1 MCLPSLKRAHTWV
14 RPYKGQPQG
23 VAPTILV
30 SLFSVF
36 CLLFSVF
43 CPLSSETHASDISV
57 SARVDKSKLSIDDTL
72 TLTIVIE
79 GETRS
84 LPSPELPVMS
94 GFRTYSSSRSQNIS
108 IVNGEI
114 FASTTFRYIL
124 VPQQIGKLTIEPIQ
138 IGYKGKI
145 YETDPI
151 EIEVT
156 SASTAPPPARSP
168 SAGTARRAAPA
179 SEPPSTG
186 EESGGN
192 KKLFIQTYVDKL
204 RPYVN
209 EQVTLTF
216 AFYRSIDLFENPEYE
231 PPTTVGFWS
240 EDMPPQNQY
249 FKTINGRT
257 YQATEIKTA
266 LFPTTTGDLTI
277 SPARLKVAVPQQS
290 EDVFSMDPF
299 GIFKS
304 GPWASVGKGKIVVLA
319 TQPIVIQGQPLPDEG
334 KPEGFK
340 GDVGE
345 YRLSVKVDRTQVEAN
360 QPVTITTEVSGKGN
374 IKTITSPV
382 ITLPQGFKEYEG
394 GGSEDISKDHYTVQ
408 GKKVFEKVVI
418 PTIPGKLEIP
428 PVQYTFFNPS
438 EKKYEI
444 LESEPILLEVKPS
457 AKQEEL
463 VGVSSSG
470 GAGPRAE
477 VRRVGEDIRFIK
489 TTVLRLEDQEALPW
503 DQPSFGWIYSSPWFL
518 LGLLYTWQRRQSRLS
533 QDVVYARE
541 QKAHGAAQKRL
552 RQAKAKMNAGDT
564 AGFYT
569 EAQKAIG
576 SFISDRLGIATASL
590 TMDEVIREL
599 RNRAVSE
606 DLLKRLRVLLEECDL
621 ARFAP
626 SQFDPQQMKIRF
638 EEAASLIMQLE
649 KARRKKSF
657 GFMALAA
664 FLMIF
669 VSTTPCWP
677 AAVNELFDQANAD
690 YQNQKFDS
698 AVEEYRQLLQQ
709 GIRHGAVYY
718 NLGNAY
724 WKKGER
730 GNAILYYERALRLL
744 PRDEDVRANLSY
756 AKGEIV
762 AEGKIRTEA
771 KGVLEKIAEVFT
783 GKIALR
789 ELVTVTVVF
798 YWILIGFLL
807 LWVALVAQRRAL
819 KPWLTALFTLWILL
833 AGLTGLK
840 EYDLARAAAVI
851 LQKEA
856 VLRAG
861 PGDDFQAQATL
872 PEGLVVR
879 IVRQSKG
886 WIEVRLG
893 DLQGWVVQE
902 AVERI

>member
-1 MCLPSLKRAHTWV
+1 MKRFYMIT
-14 RPYKGQPQG
+14 
-23 VAPTILV
+23 
-30 SLFSVF
+30 LFSFWSLVF
-36 CLLFSVF
+36 GLLCFS
-43 CPLSSETHASDISV
+43 PATYASDISV

-84 LPSPELPVMS
+84 LPTPELPVMN

-124 VPQQIGKLTIEPIQ
+124 VPQQIGKLMIEAIQ
-138 IGYKGKI
+138 IAYKGKI

-151 EIEVT
+151 EIEVM
-156 SASTAPPPARSP
+156 

-179 SEPPSTG
+179 TQPPATTG
-186 EESGGN
+186 EENGGN

-231 PPTTVGFWS
+231 SPTTVGFWS
-240 EDMPPQNQY
+240 EDVPPQNQY

-257 YQATEIKTA
+257 YQVTEIKTA

-277 SPARLKVAVPQQS
+277 SPARLKVTVPMQS
-290 EDVFSMDPF
+290 EDAFSMDPF
-299 GIFKS
+299 DIFRS

-319 TQPIVIQGQPLPDEG
+319 TQPIVIQGQPLPDEE
-334 KPEGFK
+334 KPEDFK
-340 GDVGE
+340 GDIGE
-345 YRLSVKVDRTQVEAN
+345 YRLSVKVDRAQVEAN

-382 ITLPQGFKEYEG
+382 IALPQGFKEYEG
-394 GGSEDISKDHYTVQ
+394 GGSEDISKDNYTVQ

-418 PTIPGKLEIP
+418 PTIPGKLKIP
-428 PVQYTFFNPS
+428 PVRYTFFNPN

-463 VGVSSSG
+463 IGVSSSG
-470 GAGPRAE
+470 STTPKAE

-489 TTVLRLEDQEALPW
+489 TTVSRLEDQEALPW
-503 DQPSFGWIYSSPWFL
+503 DGPPFWWFYSSPLFL
-518 LGLLYTWQRRQSRLS
+518 LGLFYTWQRRQSRLS
-533 QDVVYARE
+533 QDVVYARQ
-541 QKAHGAAQKRL
+541 QKAHGLAQKRL
-552 RQAKAKMNAGDT
+552 RQAKAKMNAGDLS
-564 AGFYT
+564 GFYT
-569 EAQKAIG
+569 EVQKAIG

-590 TMDEVIREL
+590 TMDEVIHGL
-599 RNRAVSE
+599 QDRAVSE
-606 DLLKRLRVLLEECDL
+606 EVLKRLRGLLEECDL

-626 SQFDPQQMKIRF
+626 SQLNPQEMKNRF
-638 EEAASLIMQLE
+638 EEAESLIVHLE
-649 KARRKKSF
+649 KARREKSF
-657 GFMALAA
+657 GFMTLMAL
-664 FLMIF
+664 LMISA
-669 VSTTPCWP
+669 STTPCWSTT
-677 AAVNELFDQANAD
+677 VNEVFDQANVD
-690 YQNQKFDS
+690 YQNQKFDL
-698 AVEEYRQLLQQ
+698 AIEEYRHLLQQ
-709 GIRHGAVYY
+709 GIRHGALYY

-730 GNAILYYERALRLL
+730 GNAILYYERAFRLL
-744 PRDEDVRANLSY
+744 PRDEDIRANLSY

-762 AEGKIRTEA
+762 VEGNIRTET
-771 KGVLEKIAEVFT
+771 KGFLERITEVFT
-783 GKIALR
+783 GKTALR

-798 YWILIGFLL
+798 YWVLIAFLL
-807 LWVALVAQRRAL
+807 LWIALVPQRMLL
-819 KPWLTALFTLWILL
+819 KPWLATLLIFLVL
-833 AGLTGLK
+833 GSGLTGLK
-840 EYDLARAAAVI
+840 RYDLAQPAAVI

-856 VLRAG
+856 ILRAG
-861 PGDDFQAQATL
+861 PGDNFQAQATL
-872 PEGLVVR
+872 PEGITVR

-893 DLQGWVVQE
+893 DLQGWVLQNS
-902 AVERI
+902 AERI

>member
-1 MCLPSLKRAHTWV
+1 MGNGKWESGKWIALWLF
-14 RPYKGQPQG
+14 
-23 VAPTILV
+23 LV
-30 SLFSVF
+30 FSITH
-36 CLLFSVF
+36 LLFPISQVF
-43 CPLSSETHASDISV
+43 ASDISV
-57 SARVDKSKLSIDDTL
+57 SARVDKSELSIDDTL

-124 VPQQIGKLTIEPIQ
+124 VPQQIGKLTIEPVQ
-138 IGYKGKI
+138 IAYKGKI

-156 SASTAPPPARSP
+156 
-168 SAGTARRAAPA
+168 AGTGRRAAPA
-179 SEPPSTG
+179 AQPPSTAG

-277 SPARLKVAVPQQS
+277 SPARLKVTVPQQS

-299 GIFKS
+299 DIFKS
-304 GPWASVGKGKIVVLA
+304 GPWTSVGKGKIVVLA

-334 KPEGFK
+334 KPDGFK
-340 GDVGE
+340 GNIGE
-345 YRLSVKVDRTQVEAN
+345 YRLSVKVDRTQVDAN

-408 GKKVFEKVVI
+408 GKKVFEKVII
-418 PTIPGKLEIP
+418 PTISGKLEIP
-428 PVQYTFFNPS
+428 PVQYAFFNPS

-444 LESEPILLEVKPS
+444 LESEPILLEVRPS

-463 VGVSSSG
+463 VT
-470 GAGPRAE
+470 E

-489 TTVLRLEDQEALPW
+489 TVVPRLEDQEALPW
-503 DQPSFGWIYSSPWFL
+503 DQPSFGWIYSSPWLL
-518 LGLLYTWQRRQSRLS
+518 LGLFYAWQRRQSRLS

-576 SFISDRLGIATASL
+576 SFISDRLGIAAASL
-590 TMDEVIREL
+590 TLDEIIREL
-599 RNRAVSE
+599 QNRAVSKE
-606 DLLKRLRVLLEECDL
+606 TLKRLRDFLEECDL

-638 EEAASLIMQLE
+638 EEAASLITQLE

-664 FLMIF
+664 FLMLF

-677 AAVNELFDQANAD
+677 AAVNELFDRANAD

-762 AEGKIRTEA
+762 VGGKSQTET
-771 KGVLEKIAEVFT
+771 KGFLEKIAEVFT
-783 GKIALR
+783 GKVTLR
-789 ELVTVTVVF
+789 ELAMVTVVF
-798 YWILIGFLL
+798 YWILIGFFL
-807 LWVALVAQRRAL
+807 LWVALLPQRTL
-819 KPWLTALFTLWILL
+819 SKPWLVTLLTFSILL
-833 AGLTGLK
+833 AGLIGFK
-840 EYDLARAAAVI
+840 EYDLAQAAAVI

-893 DLQGWVVQE
+893 DLQGWVLQNSI
-902 AVERI
+902 ERI

>member
-1 MCLPSLKRAHTWV
+1 MESGKWKVESGKSNIAKIFIFLFFVLS
-14 RPYKGQPQG
+14 
-23 VAPTILV
+23 TIYY
-30 SLFSVF
+30 
-36 CLLFSVF
+36 
-43 CPLSSETHASDISV
+43 PLSTIPLVHASDISV
-57 SARVDKSKLSIDDTL
+57 SARVDKSKLAIDDTL

-84 LPSPELPVMS
+84 LPSPELPVMN

-156 SASTAPPPARSP
+156 SAGAAPPPARAP
-168 SAGTARRAAPA
+168 SAGASRRTAPSAP
-179 SEPPSTG
+179 PPDEMREETG
-186 EESGGN
+186 GD

-231 PPTTVGFWS
+231 PPATVGFWS

-257 YQATEIKTA
+257 YQVTEIKTA
-266 LFPTTTGDLTI
+266 LFPTTTGDLTV
-277 SPARLKVAVPQQS
+277 SPARLKVTVPQQS
-290 EDVFSMDPF
+290 EDAFSMDPF
-299 GIFKS
+299 DIFRS

-340 GDVGE
+340 GDIGD
-345 YRLSVKVDRTQVEAN
+345 YRLSVKVDRAQVEAN

-374 IKTITSPV
+374 IKTITGPV

-418 PTIPGKLEIP
+418 PTIPGKLKIP
-428 PVQYTFFNPS
+428 PVQYAFFNPN

-444 LESEPILLEVKPS
+444 LESEPIFLEVKPS

-463 VGVSSSG
+463 IGVSSSG
-470 GAGPRAE
+470 GAAPKAE
-477 VRRVGEDIRFIK
+477 VKRVGEDIRFIK
-489 TTVLRLEDQEALPW
+489 TAVSRLEDQEALPW
-503 DQPSFGWIYSSPWFL
+503 DHPSFWWIYSSPWFL
-518 LGLLYTWQRRQSRLS
+518 LGLFYTWQRRQSRLS
-533 QDVVYARE
+533 QDVVYAKQ
-541 QKAHGAAQKRL
+541 QKAHGLAQKRL
-552 RQAKAKMNAGDT
+552 RQAKTKMNAGDI

-569 EAQKAIG
+569 EVQKAIG
-576 SFISDRLGIATASL
+576 SFISDRLGITTASL

-599 RNRAVSE
+599 QNRAVSE

-626 SQFDPQQMKIRF
+626 SQIDPGQMKSRF
-638 EEAASLIMQLE
+638 EEAASLIVQLE
-649 KARRKKSF
+649 KSRRKKPF
-657 GFMALAA
+657 GFMALMAL
-664 FLMIF
+664 LMIF
-669 VSTTPCWP
+669 VSAAACRA

-698 AVEEYRQLLQQ
+698 AIEEYRHLLQQ
-709 GIRHGAVYY
+709 GIRHGALYY

-730 GNAILYYERALRLL
+730 GNAILYYERGLRLL
-744 PRDEDVRANLSY
+744 PRDEDIKANLSY
-756 AKGEIV
+756 AKGEI
-762 AEGKIRTEA
+762 AIEGKIHAES
-771 KGVLEKIAEVFT
+771 KGFLEKIAEVFT

-789 ELVTVTVVF
+789 ELVTVTVAF

-807 LWVALVAQRRAL
+807 LWVALAPQRTL
-819 KPWLTALFTLWILL
+819 FKPWLVTLLTFSILL

-840 EYDLARAAAVI
+840 EYDLAQAAAVI
-851 LQKEA
+851 LEKEV

-893 DLQGWVVQE
+893 DLQGWVLQNS
-902 AVERI
+902 AERI

>member
-1 MCLPSLKRAHTWV
+1 MLSNALLIV
-14 RPYKGQPQG
+14 
-23 VAPTILV
+23 
-30 SLFSVF
+30 FSF
-36 CLLFSVF
+36 FW
-43 CPLSSETHASDISV
+43 LSEAHASDISV
-57 SARVDKSKLSIDDTL
+57 SARVDKSKLSIEDTL

-84 LPSPELPVMS
+84 LPSPELPVMN

-124 VPQQIGKLTIEPIQ
+124 VPQQIGKLMIEPVQ

-145 YETDPI
+145 YETDSM

-156 SASTAPPPARSP
+156 SASVVSAPAPARTSSSP
-168 SAGTARRAAPA
+168 
-179 SEPPSTG
+179 PPSTD
-186 EESGGN
+186 EENGAN

-277 SPARLKVAVPQQS
+277 SPARLKVTVPQQS

-299 GIFKS
+299 DIFKS

-319 TQPIVIQGQPLPDEG
+319 TQPIVIQGQPIPEEG
-334 KPEGFK
+334 KPEDFK
-340 GDVGE
+340 GDIGE

-360 QPVTITTEVSGKGN
+360 QPVTITSEVSGKGN

-382 ITLPQGFKEYEG
+382 IILPQGFKEYEG
-394 GGSEDISKDHYTVQ
+394 GGSEDISKDSYTVR

-428 PVQYTFFNPS
+428 PVQYAFFNPN

-444 LESEPILLEVKPS
+444 LESEPIFLEVKPS
-457 AKQEEL
+457 GKQEEL

-470 GAGPRAE
+470 GAAPKSE
-477 VRRVGEDIRFIK
+477 VKRVSKDIRFIK
-489 TTVLRLEDQEALPW
+489 TAVSRLEDQETFPW
-503 DQPSFGWIYSSPWFL
+503 DRPSFWWIYSSPWFL
-518 LGLLYTWQRRQSRLS
+518 LGLFYTWQRRQSRLS
-533 QDVVYARE
+533 QDVVYAKQ
-541 QKAHGAAQKRL
+541 QKAHGLAQKRL
-552 RQAKAKMNAGDT
+552 RQAKSKMNIGDI

-569 EAQKAIG
+569 EAQKAIN
-576 SFISDRLGIATASL
+576 SFITDRLGIATASL
-590 TMDEVIREL
+590 TLDEVIRRL
-599 RNRAVSE
+599 QDRAVSE
-606 DLLKRLRVLLEECDL
+606 ENLKRLRVLLEECDL

-626 SQFDPQQMKIRF
+626 SQLSSGQMKNRF
-638 EEAASLIMQLE
+638 EEAASLIVQLE
-649 KARRKKSF
+649 KSRGKKPF
-657 GFMALAA
+657 GFMALLALLTVFISAA
-664 FLMIF
+664 
-669 VSTTPCWP
+669 PRDA
-677 AAVNELFDQANAD
+677 AAVNELFDQSNAD

-698 AVEEYRQLLQQ
+698 AIEGYHHLLQQ
-709 GIRHGAVYY
+709 GIRHGAIYY
-718 NLGNAY
+718 NLGNAH

-730 GNAILYYERALRLL
+730 GNAILYYERGLRLF
-744 PRDEDVRANLSY
+744 PRDEDISANLNY

-762 AEGKIRTEA
+762 TEGKIQTES
-771 KGVLEKIAEVFT
+771 KGFLEKIAEVFT
-783 GKIALR
+783 GKTSLR
-789 ELVTVTVVF
+789 ELVAVTVIF
-798 YWILIGFLL
+798 YWILIVFLL
-807 LWVALVAQRRAL
+807 LWVALMAQRKTL
-819 KPWLTALFTLWILL
+819 KPWLTALFALWILL
-833 AGLTGLK
+833 ASLTGLK
-840 EYDLARAAAVI
+840 KYDLDRPTAVV
-851 LQKEA
+851 LEKEA

-861 PGDDFQAQATL
+861 PGEDFHVQATL
-872 PEGLVVR
+872 PEGLLVR

-886 WIEVRLG
+886 WIEVQLG
-893 DLQGWVVQE
+893 DLQGWVVQNS
-902 AVERI
+902 VERI